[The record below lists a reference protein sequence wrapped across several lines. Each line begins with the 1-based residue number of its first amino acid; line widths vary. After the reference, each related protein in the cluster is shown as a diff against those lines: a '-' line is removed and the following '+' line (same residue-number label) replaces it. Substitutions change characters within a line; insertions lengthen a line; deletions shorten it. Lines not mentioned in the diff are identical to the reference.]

1 MVKYGI
7 TAVTFFLAILILIAT
22 TLVQAEAPPKESQ
35 YYRDLTKQHFDLAV
49 YSLNKRIYLVLAV
62 ICVSARAMLDTSMI
76 RSSTNTSLYYLIRC
90 VAETAKWVI
99 KTIKYG

>member
-49 YSLNKRIYLVLAV
+49 IQFEQKDLFGACSNLRISKGY
-62 ICVSARAMLDTSMI
+62 ARHINDKIIYEHITLLLDKMCSGN
-76 RSSTNTSLYYLIRC
+76 S
-90 VAETAKWVI
+90 
-99 KTIKYG
+99 

>member
-49 YSLNKRIYLVLAV
+49 IQFEQKDEFGACSNLRISKGY
-62 ICVSARAMLDTSMI
+62 ARHINDKIIYEHITLLLDKMCSGN
-76 RSSTNTSLYYLIRC
+76 S
-90 VAETAKWVI
+90 
-99 KTIKYG
+99 